1 MTLAEALTDEAVAG
15 AGYVIR
21 GELAGGEVGATEV
34 VDRHG
39 RPAIAKWEWPV
50 DAATRE
56 GQEAAAQIVSLLRGR
71 GATIPPYLVVEP
83 IDRGLLVLQAFAR
96 GQPTDLVSAELLDEL
111 VRFNRLQ
118 EAVLP
123 DGSGWGDYVRRSL
136 IDGLEGYCE
145 HASLRGYDAATRG
158 LLAQVQAAGVAL
170 DGVALEERDAVHLDF
185 HHRNALLERGQL
197 RAVIDCEGYRS
208 GDRIFDLV
216 TLAFCLHVA
225 RRPARAEAELWRQI
239 HAQRDTTI
247 VRAYVAHQ
255 ALRQV
260 DWSIRKRTPDQVQSW
275 IARSRQQL
283 DQLPFD

>member
-1 MTLAEALTDEAVAG
+1 MTLAEALTDEAIAG
-15 AGYVIR
+15 AGYVIH
-21 GELAGGEVGATEV
+21 GDVAGGEVGATVV

-50 DAATRE
+50 NAATRE
-56 GQEAAAQIVSLLRGR
+56 GQRTAAQIVSLLRGR
-71 GATIPPYLVVEP
+71 GAKIPPYLAVEP
-83 IDRGLLVLQAFAR
+83 IDRGLLVLQAFVS
-96 GQPTDLVSAELLDEL
+96 GQPSDRVSADLLDEL
-111 VRFNRLQ
+111 VGFNRLQ
-118 EAVLP
+118 EGAAP

-145 HASLRGYDAATRG
+145 HESLRGYDAATRG
-158 LLAQVQAAGVAL
+158 LLAQIQAAGAAI
-170 DGVALEERDAVHLDF
+170 DGVALRERDAVHVDF
-185 HHRNALLERGQL
+185 HHRNALVERGRL

-216 TLAFCLHVA
+216 TLAFCLHIA

-260 DWSIRKRTPDQVQSW
+260 DWSIRKRTHDQVQSW
-275 IARSRQQL
+275 IMRSRHRL
-283 DQLPFD
+283 DQLPL